1 MIIII
6 FIFQSKLRTYVYMET
21 TVQPVTVNV
30 DREYVSVTRVT
41 YHHQTL
47 LSVLVSNSLTGNLS
61 M

>member
-1 MIIII
+1 MIRII

-21 TVQPVTVNV
+21 TVQPVIVSV
-30 DREYVSVTRVT
+30 DRESVSVTKVT

-47 LSVLVSNSLTGNLS
+47 LSVLVSNSQTGNLS

>member
-30 DREYVSVTRVT
+30 DRESVSVTKVT